1 MKNKLCVLLG
11 FIGIT
16 CSTSFSAFAD
26 QGRYYSNQDQGRM
39 FAGATVRSESYP
51 FEASAASHIEGA
63 KWNITCYFK
72 SELAGAINGASWS
85 QNVSETPACDGLT
98 QEQLLSLDFNN
109 IKMPGWPSLSMLG
122 TADYAALSKI
132 LEIQASQEKTEIKPH
147 QEKMFVGRWIGA
159 DDHIWQLPSV
169 VSENSTHSFDTKAAT
184 CVYNS
189 HLVAQIHKAYEEQSR
204 IDHSTCEGLTQ
215 EQVSTIDFSKLDVT
229 AFISSMSNATP
240 NN

>member
-26 QGRYYSNQDQGRM
+26 QGSYFSNQDQGRM
-39 FAGATVRSESYP
+39 FAGATVRLEGYP
-51 FEASAASHIEGA
+51 FEVSAASHIEGA

-72 SELAGAINGASWS
+72 SELAGVVNQASWS
-85 QNVSETPACDGLT
+85 QNVSETPTCDGLT
-98 QEQLLSLDFNN
+98 QKQLLSLDFNN
-109 IKMPGWPSLSMLG
+109 IKIPGWPSLSILG
-122 TADYAALSKI
+122 TPEYAELSKI
-132 LEIQASQEKTEIKPH
+132 LEIQASQEKAETQSH

-159 DDHIWQLPSV
+159 DDHAWQLPSV
-169 VSENSTHSFDTKAAT
+169 VNENSTHTFDTKTAT

-189 HLVAQIHKAYEEQSR
+189 HLVAQIHKAYEEQSK
-204 IDHSTCEGLTQ
+204 IDRSTCEGLTE
-215 EQVSTIDFSKLDVT
+215 EQVSFIDFNRLDVT
-229 AFISSMSNATP
+229 AFISSVSSSP